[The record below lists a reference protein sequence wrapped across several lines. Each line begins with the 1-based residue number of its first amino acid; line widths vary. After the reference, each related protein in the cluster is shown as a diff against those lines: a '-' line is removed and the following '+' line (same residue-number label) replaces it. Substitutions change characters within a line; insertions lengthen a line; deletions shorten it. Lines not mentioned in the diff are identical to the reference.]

1 MSILEPNI
9 NKNIKSLDIVL
20 DTNCLIQMISRRSHF
35 YDLWLDFINGYYRLC
50 VTNDIIDEYEEILSE
65 KVSPRIAKL
74 ICEIILRAPN
84 TIKLDAHFRWGL
96 IETDPDDNKFVDCA
110 IAANARCIVTEDTH
124 FRILKN
130 ISFPYIEILKLDE
143 FQELMSLHKNS

>member
-1 MSILEPNI
+1 MSILGPNI

-124 FRILKN
+124 FRIQK
-130 ISFPYIEILKLDE
+130 IYH
-143 FQELMSLHKNS
+143 SLI

>member
-1 MSILEPNI
+1 M
-9 NKNIKSLDIVL
+9 DIVL

-65 KVSPRIAKL
+65 KVSSRIAKL